1 MNPIAEKHKP
11 KTTIN
16 MKQHLLK
23 NSFLRGVLCLLLCV
37 TGIGNAYGQKY
48 QLITR
53 TDSLITGKKYLIASM
68 QDGQG
73 FVMKEYDGSSD
84 NWKYVQ
90 SSASNSCIKYQE
102 GMAGLTLGGNAN
114 AWTFKDGEYYMDATS
129 TTSSNHLK
137 GSSDVDKYNNFSISF
152 SNNTAVITCTGKK
165 TRNVLQYNSDSK
177 LFSCY
182 TSGQKPVYL
191 YKEMDFT
198 LSISDNYEPYSN
210 REYYVGDTPTADN
223 LVVTAI
229 YSKDDNEIVTN
240 EVKWSFEPEII
251 TSETNS
257 VKATATYGGKS
268 IEYTYNITNWGE
280 KTIISINITGE
291 PTTTRFHAGEK
302 PSSDGLSVIA
312 TYNNNTTIDVT
323 TDAVWSFTP
332 ETINSETTEV
342 AATAKYTTENGDEMT
357 ATKTFAVNTV
367 HNYTLD
373 LSTNSY
379 SSASTSKVE
388 WDAVV
393 ADMTLSKG
401 EGTTKANNHL
411 GGNYTETIFYTGH
424 KIKITPKATI
434 HQIVFTTVASA
445 NDTYAT
451 ALCNSTYTN
460 ATASK
465 NGNTVTVT
473 PTDGNNAISLTLNG
487 LCGCT
492 AMTVHYLPV
501 VSTLTDAGY
510 ATFCLPYNATVPE
523 GLTAYTAT
531 DNGEFVKLTAKEGG
545 KIAAKEG
552 VVLKGDEGTYTFV
565 ATEGSVS
572 PTAGNQMVGVT
583 KDTEFT
589 EADNAYML
597 TRKKD
602 DGSIAFRLLKTNYTL
617 GANKAYL
624 KVDGSANTR
633 ELIPAIWDDN
643 ATGIEKTTENNAT
656 NIIYNLAGQKL
667 TRAQKGIYIINGKLT
682 VR

>member
-1 MNPIAEKHKP
+1 
-11 KTTIN
+11 

-68 QDGQG
+68 QAGQG

-102 GMAGLTLGGNAN
+102 GMAGLKLGGNAN
-114 AWTFKDGEYYMDATS
+114 AWTFDDGNYYMDATEKKE
-129 TTSSNHLK
+129 NYLK
-137 GSSDVDKYNNFSISF
+137 GSKTIGTYSKFNISF
-152 SNNTAVITCTGKK
+152 SDD
-165 TRNVLQYNSDSK
+165 NVAIIKCKGDKEKYSLQYNPDSK

-182 TSGQKPVYL
+182 TSEQKPVYL

-198 LSISDNYEPYSN
+198 LSISDNYEPDSN

-268 IEYTYNITNWGE
+268 IEYTYNITNRGE
-280 KTIISINITGE
+280 KTIRFIHITGE

-323 TDAVWSFTP
+323 ADAVWSFTP

-342 AATAKYTTENGDEMT
+342 TATAKYTTENSDEMT
-357 ATKTFAVNTV
+357 ATKTFAVNIV

-379 SSASTSKVE
+379 SSASTSKVV

-411 GGNYTETIFYTGH
+411 GGENKETRFYTGH
-424 KIKITPKATI
+424 KIIITPKATI

-445 NDTYAT
+445 DDTYAT
-451 ALCNSTYTN
+451 TLCNSTYTN

-510 ATFCLPYNATVPE
+510 STFCLPYNATVPE

-531 DNGEFVKLTAKEGG
+531 DNGEFVILTAKEGG

-565 ATEGSVS
+565 AAEGSVS
-572 PTAGNQMVGVT
+572 ATEGNQMVGVT
-583 KDTEFT
+583 EETQLT

>member
-1 MNPIAEKHKP
+1 
-11 KTTIN
+11 

-48 QLITR
+48 QLITS

-73 FVMKEYDGSSD
+73 FVMKEYDGSGN

-114 AWTFKDGEYYMDATS
+114 AWTFYDGNYYMDATS

-165 TRNVLQYNSDSK
+165 TRNVLQYNHESK

-182 TSGQKPVYL
+182 TSGQDPVYL

-198 LSISDNYEPYSN
+198 LSISDNYEPDSD
-210 REYYVGDTPTADN
+210 REYYVGDTTTADN

-251 TSETNS
+251 TSETKS

-268 IEYTYNITNWGE
+268 IKYTYNITNKGE
-280 KTIISINITGE
+280 KTIRFIHITGE

-342 AATAKYTTENGDEMT
+342 TATAKYTTENGDEMT
-357 ATKTFAVNTV
+357 ATKTFAVNIV

-373 LSTNSY
+373 LSTKSY

-393 ADMTLSKG
+393 ADMTLSNG
-401 EGTTKANNHL
+401 EGTTVANNHL
-411 GGNYTETIFYTGH
+411 GGNYTETNFYKGH

-434 HQIVFTTVASA
+434 DHIIFTTTD
-445 NDTYAT
+445 DTFTTNLLA
-451 ALCNSTYTN
+451 STYTN
-460 ATASK
+460 ATRSQD
-465 NGNTVTVT
+465 GNSNNIVIT
-473 PTDGNNAISLTLNG
+473 PTNGDNDISITMAGQCN
-487 LCGCT
+487 CT
-492 AMTVHYLPV
+492 AMTIYYLPV

-510 ATFCLPYNATVPE
+510 ATLCLPYNATVPE

-531 DNGEFVKLTAKEGG
+531 DNGESVKMTTKEGG
-545 KIAAKEG
+545 KIAAGEG
-552 VVLKGDEGTYTFV
+552 VVLKGNKGTYTFV
-565 ATEGSVS
+565 AAEGSVS
-572 PTAGNQMVGVT
+572 ATEGNQMVGVT
-583 KDTEFT
+583 EETQLT

-643 ATGIEKTTENNAT
+643 ATGIENTTENNAT

-667 TRAQKGIYIINGKLT
+667 TRAQKGIHIINGKLT

>member
-1 MNPIAEKHKP
+1 
-11 KTTIN
+11 

-68 QDGQG
+68 QYGQG
-73 FVMKEYDGSSD
+73 FVMKEYDGSSN
-84 NWKYVQ
+84 NWKHVQ

-114 AWTFKDGEYYMDATS
+114 AWTFRDSTYYMDATS
-129 TTSSNHLK
+129 EEENYLK
-137 GSSDVDKYNNFSISF
+137 GSKTIGTYSKFNISF
-152 SNNTAVITCTGKK
+152 SGD
-165 TRNVLQYNSDSK
+165 NVANIKCKGDKEKYSLQYNSDSK

-182 TSGQKPVYL
+182 TSEQKPVYL

-198 LSISDNYEPYSN
+198 LSISDNYEPDSD
-210 REYYVGDTPTADN
+210 REYYVGDTLTADN

-251 TSETNS
+251 TSETKS

-268 IEYTYNITNWGE
+268 IEYTYNITNKGE
-280 KTIISINITGE
+280 KTIRFIHITGE

-323 TDAVWSFTP
+323 AYAVWSFTP

-342 AATAKYTTENGDEMT
+342 TATAKYTTENGDEMT
-357 ATKTFAVNTV
+357 ATKTFAVNIV

-379 SSASTSKVE
+379 SSSTEQTVK

-393 ADMTLSKG
+393 ASMTLSKG
-401 EGTTKANNHL
+401 EGTYNANHYL
-411 GGNYTETIFYTGH
+411 GGSELGGIENKETSFYKGH
-424 KIKITPKATI
+424 KINITPKATI
-434 HQIVFTTVASA
+434 DHIIFTTTD
-445 NDTYAT
+445 DTFTTNLLA
-451 ALCNSTYTN
+451 STYTN
-460 ATASK
+460 ATRSQD
-465 NGNTVTVT
+465 GNSNNIVIT
-473 PTDGNNAISLTLNG
+473 PTNGDNDISITMAG
-487 LCGCT
+487 QCKCT
-492 AMTVHYLPV
+492 SMTIYYLPI
-501 VSTLTDAGY
+501 VSILTDAGY
-510 ATFCLPYNATVPE
+510 ATLCLPYNATVPD

-531 DNGEFVKLTAKEGG
+531 DNGENIKLTAKEGD

-589 EADNAYML
+589 EADNAYIL

-667 TRAQKGIYIINGKLT
+667 THIQKGVNIINGKLI
-682 VR
+682 VK

>member
-1 MNPIAEKHKP
+1 
-11 KTTIN
+11 

-37 TGIGNAYGQKY
+37 AGIWNAYGQKY

-73 FVMKEYDGSSD
+73 FVMKEYDGSGD

-90 SSASNSCIKYQE
+90 SSASDSCIKYQE

-114 AWTFKDGEYYMDATS
+114 AWTFRDGNNYYMDATS

-137 GSSDVDKYNNFSISF
+137 GSRDVDKYNEFSISF
-152 SNNTAVITCTGKK
+152 SNDTAVITCTGKT
-165 TRNVLQYNSDSK
+165 TRNILQYNSDSK

-182 TSGQKPVYL
+182 TSEQKPVYL

-198 LSISDNYEPYSN
+198 LSISDNYEPDSD

-223 LVVTAI
+223 IVVTAI

-251 TSETNS
+251 TSETKS

-268 IEYTYNITNWGE
+268 IEYTYNITNKGE
-280 KTIISINITGE
+280 KTIRFIHITGE

-323 TDAVWSFTP
+323 ADAVWSFTP

-342 AATAKYTTENGDEMT
+342 AATAKYTTKNGDEMT
-357 ATKTFAVNTV
+357 ATKTFAVNIV

-379 SSASTSKVE
+379 SSASTSKVV

-401 EGTTKANNHL
+401 GKDANHYL
-411 GGNYTETIFYTGH
+411 GGGENKETRFYTGQE
-424 KIKITPKATI
+424 IIITPKATI
-434 HQIVFTTVASA
+434 HQIVFTTVAST

-451 ALCNSTYTN
+451 TLCNSTYTN

-465 NGNTVTVT
+465 NGNSVTVT
-473 PTDGNNAISLTLNG
+473 PKDGNNVISLTLKG

-510 ATFCLPYNATVPE
+510 ATLCLPYNATVPE

-565 ATEGSVS
+565 AAEGNVS

-643 ATGIEKTTENNAT
+643 ATGIKNTTENNAT

>member
-1 MNPIAEKHKP
+1 
-11 KTTIN
+11 

-68 QDGQG
+68 QDEQG
-73 FVMKEYDGSSD
+73 FVMKEYDGSGD

-102 GMAGLTLGGNAN
+102 GMAELTLGGNAN
-114 AWTFKDGEYYMDATS
+114 AWTFYDDEYYMDATEKKE
-129 TTSSNHLK
+129 NYLK
-137 GSSDVDKYNNFSISF
+137 GSKTIGTYSKFNISF
-152 SNNTAVITCTGKK
+152 SDD
-165 TRNVLQYNSDSK
+165 NVAIIKCKGDKEKYSLQYNHESK

-182 TSGQKPVYL
+182 TSEQKPVYL

-198 LSISDNYEPYSN
+198 LSISDNYNPYSD
-210 REYYVGDTPTADN
+210 REYYVGDTLTADN

-229 YSKDDNEIVTN
+229 YSKDDKEIVTN

-268 IEYTYNITNWGE
+268 IEYTYNITNRGE
-280 KTIISINITGE
+280 KTIRFIHITGE
-291 PTTTRFHAGEK
+291 PTTTLFHAGEK

-323 TDAVWSFTP
+323 ADAVWSFTP

-342 AATAKYTTENGDEMT
+342 TATAKYTTENGDEMT

-401 EGTTKANNHL
+401 GKDANHYL
-411 GGNYTETIFYTGH
+411 GGGENKETRFYTGQE
-424 KIKITPKATI
+424 IIITPKATI
-434 HQIVFTTVASA
+434 HQIVFTTVASV

-451 ALCNSTYTN
+451 TLCNSTYTN

-465 NGNTVTVT
+465 NGNSVTVT
-473 PTDGNNAISLTLNG
+473 PKDGNNVISLTLNG

-510 ATFCLPYNATVPE
+510 STFCLPYNATVPE

-531 DNGEFVKLTAKEGG
+531 DNGEFVKLTAKESG

-565 ATEGSVS
+565 AAEGSVS
-572 PTAGNQMVGVT
+572 ATEGNQMVGVT
-583 KDTEFT
+583 EETQLT

>member
-1 MNPIAEKHKP
+1 
-11 KTTIN
+11 
-16 MKQHLLK
+16 
-23 NSFLRGVLCLLLCV
+23 
-37 TGIGNAYGQKY
+37 
-48 QLITR
+48 
-53 TDSLITGKKYLIASM
+53 M

-73 FVMKEYDGSSD
+73 FVMKEYDGSSN

-114 AWTFKDGEYYMDATS
+114 AWTFYDGKYYMDATS
-129 TTSSNHLK
+129 TTNSNHLK
-137 GSSDVDKYNNFSISF
+137 GSSDVDKYNKFSISF

-182 TSGQKPVYL
+182 TSGQDPVYL

-198 LSISDNYEPYSN
+198 LSISDNYEPYSY
-210 REYYVGDTPTADN
+210 REYYVGDTPTADC
-223 LVVTAI
+223 LLVTAI

-240 EVKWSFEPEII
+240 EAKWSFEPEII
-251 TSETNS
+251 TSETKS

-268 IEYTYNITNWGE
+268 IEYTYNITNMGE
-280 KTIISINITGE
+280 KTIRFIHITGE

-342 AATAKYTTENGDEMT
+342 TATAKYTTENGDEMT
-357 ATKTFAVNTV
+357 ATKTFAVNIV

-373 LSTNSY
+373 LSMNSY
-379 SSASTSKVE
+379 SSASTSEVV

-401 EGTTKANNHL
+401 EKDANHYL
-411 GGNYTETIFYTGH
+411 GGGENKETRFYTGQE
-424 KIKITPKATI
+424 IIITPKATI

-465 NGNTVTVT
+465 NGNSVTVT
-473 PTDGNNAISLTLNG
+473 PKDGNNVISLTLKG

-501 VSTLTDAGY
+501 VSTLTDADY
-510 ATFCLPYNATVPE
+510 ATFCLPYNATIPD

-531 DNGEFVKLTAKEGG
+531 DNDESVKLTAKEGG
-545 KIAAKEG
+545 KIAAGEG
-552 VVLKGDEGTYTFV
+552 VVLHGEAGTYTFV
-565 ATEGSVS
+565 ATAEDVS
-572 PTAGNQMVGVT
+572 STAGNQMVGVT
-583 KDTEFT
+583 EDTELN
-589 EADNAYML
+589 ASDNAYLL
-597 TRKKD
+597 TRD
-602 DGSIAFRLLKTNYTL
+602 
-617 GANKAYL
+617 
-624 KVDGSANTR
+624 
-633 ELIPAIWDDN
+633 
-643 ATGIEKTTENNAT
+643 
-656 NIIYNLAGQKL
+656 
-667 TRAQKGIYIINGKLT
+667 
-682 VR
+682 

>member
-1 MNPIAEKHKP
+1 MKHYL
-11 KTTIN
+11 I
-16 MKQHLLK
+16 K
-23 NSFLRGVLCLLLCV
+23 NTLLRGILCLLLCV

-48 QLITR
+48 QLITS
-53 TDSLITGKKYLIASM
+53 TDSLITGRKYLIASM

-73 FVMKEYDGSSD
+73 FVMKEYDGSSN

-114 AWTFKDGEYYMDATS
+114 AWTFYDGKYYMDATS
-129 TTSSNHLK
+129 TDKNYLK
-137 GSSDVDKYNNFSISF
+137 GSKTIGTYSKFNISF
-152 SNNTAVITCTGKK
+152 SGD
-165 TRNVLQYNSDSK
+165 NVAIIKCKGDKEKYSLQYNHESK

-229 YSKDDNEIVTN
+229 YSKDENEIVTN

-268 IEYTYNITNWGE
+268 IEYTYNITKRGE

-342 AATAKYTTENGDEMT
+342 TATAKYTTENGNEMT
-357 ATKTFAVNTV
+357 ATKTFAVNIV

-379 SSASTSKVE
+379 SSATEQTVK

-401 EGTTKANNHL
+401 EGTTVANNHL
-411 GGNYTETIFYTGH
+411 GDNYPETMFYKGH
-424 KIKITPKATI
+424 NITIIPKATI
-434 HQIVFTTVASA
+434 HQIVFTTAASA
-445 NDTYAT
+445 DDTYAT
-451 ALCNSTYTN
+451 TLCNSTYTN

-465 NGNTVTVT
+465 NSNSVTVT
-473 PTDGNNAISLTLNG
+473 PKDGNNSISVTLNNM
-487 LCGCT
+487 CGCT
-492 AMTVHYLPV
+492 AMTVYYLPV
-501 VSTLTDAGY
+501 VSTLTNARY
-510 ATFCLPYNATVPE
+510 ATLCLPYNATVPK

-552 VVLKGDEGTYTFV
+552 VVLEGNEGTYTFV
-565 ATEGSVS
+565 AAEGSVS
-572 PTAGNQMVGVT
+572 ATEGNQMVGVT
-583 KDTEFT
+583 EETQLT

-624 KVDGSANTR
+624 KVDGAANTR

-643 ATGIEKTTENNAT
+643 ATGIENTAGSNAT

>member
-1 MNPIAEKHKP
+1 
-11 KTTIN
+11 
-16 MKQHLLK
+16 
-23 NSFLRGVLCLLLCV
+23 
-37 TGIGNAYGQKY
+37 
-48 QLITR
+48 
-53 TDSLITGKKYLIASM
+53 M
-68 QDGQG
+68 QDEQG
-73 FVMKEYDGSSD
+73 FVMKEYDGSSN

-114 AWTFKDGEYYMDATS
+114 AWTFRDGNKYYMDATS
-129 TTSSNHLK
+129 EEENYLK
-137 GSSDVDKYNNFSISF
+137 GSKTIGTYSKFNISF
-152 SNNTAVITCTGKK
+152 SGD
-165 TRNVLQYNSDSK
+165 NVAIIKCKGDKEKYSLQYNSDSK

-182 TSGQKPVYL
+182 TSEQKPVYL

-198 LSISDNYEPYSN
+198 LSISDNYEPDSD
-210 REYYVGDTPTADN
+210 REYYVGDTLTADN

-251 TSETNS
+251 TSETKS

-268 IEYTYNITNWGE
+268 IEYTYNITNKGE
-280 KTIISINITGE
+280 KTIRFIHITGE

-323 TDAVWSFTP
+323 ADAVWSFTP

-342 AATAKYTTENGDEMT
+342 TATAKYTTENGDEMT
-357 ATKTFAVNTV
+357 ATKTFAVNIV
-367 HNYTLD
+367 QNYTLD

-379 SSASTSKVE
+379 SSASTSKVV

-393 ADMTLSKG
+393 ASMTLSKG
-401 EGTTKANNHL
+401 GKDANHYL
-411 GGNYTETIFYTGH
+411 GGGENKETRFYTGQE
-424 KIKITPKATI
+424 IIITPKATI
-434 HQIVFTTVASA
+434 HQIVFTTVAST

-451 ALCNSTYTN
+451 TLCNSTYTN

-465 NGNTVTVT
+465 NGNSVTVT
-473 PTDGNNAISLTLNG
+473 PTDGNNVISLTLNG
-487 LCGCT
+487 PCGCT

-510 ATFCLPYNATVPE
+510 ATLCLPYNATVPE

-565 ATEGSVS
+565 AAEGSVS
-572 PTAGNQMVGVT
+572 ATEGNQMVGVT
-583 KDTEFT
+583 EDTELT

-643 ATGIEKTTENNAT
+643 ATGIENTTENNAT

>member
-1 MNPIAEKHKP
+1 MI
-11 KTTIN
+11 
-16 MKQHLLK
+16 QHLLK
-23 NSFLRGVLCLLLCV
+23 GSILRVVLCLLLYV
-37 TGIGNAYGQKY
+37 AGIWNAYGQKY
-48 QLITR
+48 QLITS
-53 TDSLITGKKYLIASM
+53 TDCLITGKQYLIASM

-73 FVMKEYDGSSD
+73 FVMKEYDGSGN
-84 NWKYVQ
+84 NWEYIQ

-102 GMAGLTLGGNAN
+102 GMAGLTLGGNDN
-114 AWTFKDGEYYMDATS
+114 AWTFYDGKYYMDATS
-129 TTSSNHLK
+129 TEENNYLK
-137 GSSDVDKYNNFSISF
+137 GSSDVDKYNKFSISF
-152 SNNTAVITCTGKK
+152 SNDAAVITCTGKK

-182 TSGQKPVYL
+182 TSGQDPVYL

-198 LSISDNYEPYSN
+198 LSISDNYEPYSD

-240 EVKWSFEPEII
+240 EVEWSFEPEII
-251 TSETNS
+251 TSETKS

-268 IEYTYNITNWGE
+268 IGYTYNITNKGK
-280 KTIISINITGE
+280 KTIRFIHITGE
-291 PTTTRFHAGEK
+291 PTTTRFHAGEN

-323 TDAVWSFTP
+323 ADAVWSFTP

-342 AATAKYTTENGDEMT
+342 TATAKYKTENGDEMT
-357 ATKTFAVNTV
+357 ATKTFAVNIV
-367 HNYTLD
+367 QNYTLD

-379 SSASTSKVE
+379 SSASTSKVV

-401 EGTTKANNHL
+401 GEDANHYL
-411 GGNYTETIFYTGH
+411 GGSENKETRFYTGQE
-424 KIKITPKATI
+424 IIITPKATI

-451 ALCNSTYTN
+451 TLFNSTYTN

-473 PTDGNNAISLTLNG
+473 PTDGNNVISFTLNG

-510 ATFCLPYNATVPE
+510 STLCLPYNAAVPE
-523 GLTAYTAT
+523 GVAAYSASENGDYIRLTTIP
-531 DNGEFVKLTAKEGG
+531 NN
-545 KIAAKEG
+545 KIAANEG
-552 VVLKGDEGTYTFV
+552 VVLKGASGTYTFI
-565 ATEGSVS
+565 ATGDKVNATNS
-572 PTAGNQMVGVT
+572 NLMIGVT
-583 KDTEFT
+583 KDTPLT
-589 EADNAYML
+589 AANNAYML
-597 TRKKD
+597 TRKKE
-602 DGSIAFRLLKTNYTL
+602 DGSVAFRRLNTDYTL

-624 KVDGSANTR
+624 KLQESDNARDVISVQ
-633 ELIPAIWDDN
+633 WDDDE
-643 ATGIEKTTENNAT
+643 TGIIETMAQDNNKET
-656 NIIYNLAGQKL
+656 VIYNLSGQKL
-667 TRAQKGIYIINGKLT
+667 KQTQKGINIINGKL
-682 VR
+682 VIR

>member
-1 MNPIAEKHKP
+1 
-11 KTTIN
+11 
-16 MKQHLLK
+16 
-23 NSFLRGVLCLLLCV
+23 
-37 TGIGNAYGQKY
+37 
-48 QLITR
+48 
-53 TDSLITGKKYLIASM
+53 M
-68 QDGQG
+68 QGGQG
-73 FVMKEYDGSSD
+73 FVMKEYDGSSN

-114 AWTFKDGEYYMDATS
+114 AWTFYDGKYYMDATS

-165 TRNVLQYNSDSK
+165 TRNVLQYNPDSK

-182 TSGQKPVYL
+182 TSEQKPVYL

-198 LSISDNYEPYSN
+198 LSISDNYEPYSD
-210 REYYVGDTPTADN
+210 REYYVGDTATADN

-251 TSETNS
+251 TSETKS

-268 IEYTYNITNWGE
+268 IKYTYNITNKGE
-280 KTIISINITGE
+280 KTIRFIHITGE

-323 TDAVWSFTP
+323 ADAVWSFTP

-342 AATAKYTTENGDEMT
+342 TATAKYTTENGNEMT
-357 ATKTFAVNTV
+357 ATKTFAVNIV

-379 SSASTSKVE
+379 SSATEQTVK

-401 EGTTKANNHL
+401 EGTTVANNHL
-411 GGNYTETIFYTGH
+411 GDNYPETMFYKGH
-424 KIKITPKATI
+424 NITIIPKATI
-434 HQIVFTTVASA
+434 HQIVFTTAASA
-445 NDTYAT
+445 DDTYAT
-451 ALCNSTYTN
+451 TLCNSTYTN

-465 NGNTVTVT
+465 NGNSVTVT
-473 PTDGNNAISLTLNG
+473 PKDGNNSISVTLNNM
-487 LCGCT
+487 CGCT
-492 AMTVHYLPV
+492 AMTIYYLPV

-510 ATFCLPYNATVPE
+510 STLCLPYNATVPE

-531 DNGEFVKLTAKEGG
+531 DNGENIKLTAKEEN
-545 KIAAKEG
+545 KIAAGEG
-552 VVLKGDEGTYTFV
+552 VVLKGNEGTYTFV
-565 ATEGSVS
+565 AAEGSVS

-643 ATGIEKTTENNAT
+643 ATGIENTTENNAT